1 MHRRYRLDVELTG
14 DKEEEKTAKE
24 GRGFFGHALTSSEFV
39 HAEVKIEDRTE
50 AWHTGALTVEVEV
63 PPTAAARRV
72 RKAAMPSI
80 VLTAPDEEDYELFPS
95 RTNSLVST
103 TSAASIASCGST
115 QVQSTLSLPSRSPPA
130 SRSSSRS
137 SVSSKLTVQST
148 NSFQPLTSQPP
159 SSIGSILEEP
169 ILEDDMVEQCL
180 YDYSWGEESVDCV
193 TQFSPKSAGTKGEGS
208 MSSVV
213 VIPTENQ
220 NDNINLFKRSEP
232 ARAYREVHM
241 DKRPRT
247 MSFPEVLNQPTR
259 KSSLAWEQLKLL
271 TKAEGIVPVEE
282 APESMVGIRVLSM
295 WVKWHQCV
303 MFPKHIMYT
312 VTLG

>member
-1 MHRRYRLDVELTG
+1 MELTG
-14 DKEEEKTAKE
+14 DKEEEKKAKE
-24 GRGFFGHALTSSEFV
+24 GRGSFGHALTSCEFV
-39 HAEVKIEDRTE
+39 HGEVKIENRTE
-50 AWHTGALTVEVEV
+50 ARHTGALTVEVEV

-80 VLTAPDEEDYELFPS
+80 VLTAPDEEDCSELFPS
-95 RTNSLVST
+95 RTNSLMST

-169 ILEDDMVEQCL
+169 ILEDDLVEQCL

-193 TQFSPKSAGTKGEGS
+193 TQFSPKSAETKGQGN

-213 VIPTENQ
+213 AIPTENQ
-220 NDNINLFKRSEP
+220 NDNINLCKRSEP

-247 MSFPEVLNQPTR
+247 MSFPEVLNQPSR
-259 KSSLAWEQLKLL
+259 RSRLAWEQLKLL
-271 TKAEGIVPVEE
+271 TKPEGIVPVEE
-282 APESMVGIRVLSM
+282 APESRVGVKVHSVWL
-295 WVKWHQCV
+295 KWHQCV
-303 MFPKHIMYT
+303 MSQSILCILLH
-312 VTLG
+312 LGRGFG